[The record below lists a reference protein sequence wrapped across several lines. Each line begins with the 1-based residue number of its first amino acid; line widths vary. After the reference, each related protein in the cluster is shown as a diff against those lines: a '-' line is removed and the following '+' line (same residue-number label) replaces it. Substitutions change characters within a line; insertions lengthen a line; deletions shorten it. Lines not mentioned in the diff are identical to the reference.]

1 MVNAIYSTVD
11 WLLGLSLASTDIS
24 IWQMS
29 LRAFVVFMMA
39 IGIVRLGDER
49 FMGRHTALDVML
61 GIVFGSVV
69 SRAITGG
76 APFFP
81 TLAASCVLVA
91 MHWTFSAI
99 AFRSRG
105 FGQLI
110 KGKSHQLVHDGQI
123 DWKEMRVTH
132 ITENDLKEA
141 LRLHGHHD
149 NLENIDAAYL
159 ERNGSISII
168 PVDPTMKERAA
179 SNKPPQVV

>member
-1 MVNAIYSTVD
+1 MFDTIYTVID
-11 WLLGLSLASTDIS
+11 QLLGLHLAAKDIS

-29 LRAFVVFMMA
+29 LRGFVVFLLA
-39 IGIVRLGDER
+39 IAIIRLGDER

-69 SRAITGG
+69 SRAITGT

-81 TLAASCVLVA
+81 TLAASVVLVA

-105 FGQLI
+105 FGRII
-110 KGKSHQLVHDGQI
+110 KGKTHKLVNDGEI
-123 DWKEMRVTH
+123 DWNEMRISH
-132 ITENDLKEA
+132 ISENDLKEA
-141 LRLHGHHD
+141 LRQHGHRD
-149 NLENIDAAYL
+149 NLENIESAYL

-168 PVDPTMKERAA
+168 PSDRVLEKRAA
-179 SNKPPQVV
+179 SNRPPQSD